1 MPLYRI
7 LCISAHFREFTHI
20 KELVTQ
26 SATLLLENGGVVRD
40 IESMGM
46 RTLPQRMFRHKA
58 WHSYGDYWA
67 ISFDASPQL
76 MAQLARRLR
85 ADPRVI
91 RWTTRKLG
99 ERLDDISPAARTVG
113 GALGGQTVRLYGR
126 SIRFDADDVERS
138 HLGRNSDNNN
148 TTTSTST
155 TSAFDAFDAFDDDDD
170 LCAVPMAPQQRSAYQ
185 DARRRTGGGQANFY
199 STAASATRI
208 PLARSQAR
216 LETRWLDEQHH
227 M

>member
-1 MPLYRI
+1 
-7 LCISAHFREFTHI
+7 
-20 KELVTQ
+20 
-26 SATLLLENGGVVRD
+26 
-40 IESMGM
+40 
-46 RTLPQRMFRHKA
+46 
-58 WHSYGDYWA
+58 
-67 ISFDASPQL
+67 

-99 ERLDDISPAARTVG
+99 ERLEDISPAARTVG

-126 SIRFDADDVERS
+126 SVRFDADDVERS

-148 TTTSTST
+148 TTT
-155 TSAFDAFDAFDDDDD
+155 TSAFDEFDGDDDDFD
-170 LCAVPMAPQQRSAYQ
+170 LSAVPMAPQQRSAYQ
-185 DARRRTGGGQANFY
+185 DARRRTGGQAKFY
-199 STAASATRI
+199 STTAASATRI
-208 PLARSQAR
+208 PLTRSQAR